1 MAGPAAPLLAIP
13 MLGKALGFGKIML
26 GGKKALA
33 AAKAA
38 GHLGRGTMANA
49 MKARRFAGGLIGK
62 TPGDIGLRVGP
73 DIAFGIMGGAMTP
86 GDLGDKIIAGG
97 AQAAGGLVGGIGAG
111 GIAKKLG
118 APNAGVLLADQ
129 VGSIAGDFASIPVAD
144 AAMRIKGGGT
154 TPYEKQAAQADAAYR
169 QQIEQELMAKYGL
182 GGNPVLAANGLI

>member
-38 GHLGRGTMANA
+38 GHLSRGTMANA

-73 DIAFGIMGGAMTP
+73 DIAFGIVEAHDF
-86 GDLGDKIIAGG
+86 GDLGDKIIVG

-111 GIAKKLG
+111 GIAKSS
-118 APNAGVLLADQ
+118 VLLMLAYCSLTK
-129 VGSIAGDFASIPVAD
+129 GSN
-144 AAMRIKGGGT
+144 R
-154 TPYEKQAAQADAAYR
+154 
-169 QQIEQELMAKYGL
+169 
-182 GGNPVLAANGLI
+182 